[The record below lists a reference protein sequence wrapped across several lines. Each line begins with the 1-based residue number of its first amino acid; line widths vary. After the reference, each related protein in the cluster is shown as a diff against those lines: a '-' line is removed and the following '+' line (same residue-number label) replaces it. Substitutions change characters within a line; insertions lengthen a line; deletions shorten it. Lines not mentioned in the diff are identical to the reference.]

1 MILDV
6 FEKVFTLLNVMKK
19 LMKKVLWVKFDI
31 SSTIRLISQ

>member
-1 MILDV
+1 M

-19 LMKKVLWVKFDI
+19 SLKKVPWVNFDM